1 MKLVI
6 LDRDG
11 VVNYDSEHYI
21 KSPEEWIPI
30 PGSLEAIATLN
41 RKGYTVTIA
50 TNQSGIGR
58 GFYNEMQ
65 LDAIHQKMQTILKVH
80 QGRIDRVFYCPHL
93 PTQACNCR
101 KPAPGLLQQIAA
113 HYQCDL
119 NAVPFVGDSLR
130 DIRAAC
136 AVGCQPVLVRTGNG
150 AAVES
155 LLKEIASHVWVYDDL
170 AAFAESL

>member
-80 QGRIDRVFYCPHL
+80 QGRIDRVFYCPHF

-101 KPAPGLLQQIAA
+101 KPAPGLLQ
-113 HYQCDL
+113 
-119 NAVPFVGDSLR
+119 
-130 DIRAAC
+130 
-136 AVGCQPVLVRTGNG
+136 
-150 AAVES
+150 
-155 LLKEIASHVWVYDDL
+155 EIASHVWVYDDL